1 MKYAKSKRVLLCDSL
16 PSVEYWFLLHY
27 ENTNRHFG
35 TSHAVIQEL
44 RQFMPDY
51 DKSEQFLGNRKWVAE
66 MSGEG
71 KLDTAC
77 DRAEKF
83 GADGQ
88 SYSKVYKIFR
98 MLKK

>member
-1 MKYAKSKRVLLCDSL
+1 
-16 PSVEYWFLLHY
+16 
-27 ENTNRHFG
+27 
-35 TSHAVIQEL
+35 
-44 RQFMPDY
+44 
-51 DKSEQFLGNRKWVAE
+51 

>member
-44 RQFMPDY
+44 RQFSQIMTSPNN
-51 DKSEQFLGNRKWVAE
+51 FLAIA
-66 MSGEG
+66 SGWP
-71 KLDTAC
+71 K
-77 DRAEKF
+77 
-83 GADGQ
+83 
-88 SYSKVYKIFR
+88 
-98 MLKK
+98 